1 MNSFGVPLTP
11 LHAPFIKGLAKAVVV
26 NVLLKIA
33 IELAH
38 VGIKVSSVK
47 SGAFVSDSKLNC
59 SVSDLGCLPRS
70 SDIALEQ

>member
-38 VGIKVSSVK
+38 IGIKVSSVK
-47 SGAFVSDSKLNC
+47 SGAFVSGSKLNC